1 MPTADA
7 TAHRVAYARAQL
19 AERENK
25 PSEARIYDY
34 YLGGSANFAVDRAF
48 AERAIARIPDIP
60 HAARENRRFLYR
72 AVKYLIDAGVRQFVD
87 LGSGVP
93 SQGNVHQIAERE
105 APGECRVVYVDH
117 DPIAVAHATIMLD
130 RDDAFGRN
138 TVVEGE
144 ILRPSAVW
152 RDVLDTGL
160 IDPSTPVG
168 LLAVAVLHFVPDS
181 EDPQQALRHYQDQLA
196 PGSYLVLSHAS
207 GYQTSGRQRDTVE
220 AVRKT
225 YDDES
230 TTRVALRDPD
240 QLAALFG
247 EWSILDP
254 GVVWTSEWHPD
265 ETAQDDGAAG
275 NHAYILAG
283 AARK

>member
-7 TAHRVAYARAQL
+7 TAQRVADARAQL

-72 AVKYLIDAGVRQFVD
+72 AVSHLIEAGVRQFVD

-93 SQGNVHQIAERE
+93 SQGNVHQIADRE

-130 RDDAFGRN
+130 RDGAFDRN
-138 TVVEGE
+138 TVIEGE

-160 IDPSTPVG
+160 IDPAQPVG
-168 LLAVAVLHFVPDS
+168 LLAVAVLHFMPDA
-181 EDPQQALRHYQDQLA
+181 ENPQQALRYYQEQVA
-196 PGSYLVLSHAS
+196 AGSYLVLSHAS
-207 GYQTSGRQRDTVE
+207 GYQTSGQQRDTVE

-230 TTRVALRDPD
+230 TTRVALRDPE
-240 QLAALFG
+240 QLGALFG
-247 EWSILDP
+247 DWNMVDP
-254 GVVWTSEWHPD
+254 GVVWTSEWRPD
-265 ETAQDDGAAG
+265 EDGDEDGAASP
-275 NHAYILAG
+275 HAYILAG